1 MRNPRTPPWL
11 WPGTLK
17 VFGNCLTVT
26 DSLADSSTDS
36 LRAKSS
42 LKITEP
48 DSSDSFSRVYI
59 CRNKKRKSFP
69 YAYKGKLSVTVN
81 SLKYIHKTI
90 CKTVSELS
98 KLSVSK
104 RLVENEG
111 SNPRSIVIPTPLGVG
126 TVPLSFPVRGG
137 TTPENRQSNRSKN
150 WVVMVVRLT
159 VRLTSAVNANALVAA
174 ACGEC
179 FRAVRAFRRD
189 LKNGIAVPISGS
201 VFHG

>member
-17 VFGNCLTVT
+17 VYGNCLTVT
-26 DSLADSSTDS
+26 DSLPDGSTDS
-36 LRAKSS
+36 LRAKSH
-42 LKITEP
+42 LKTTEP
-48 DSSDSFSRVYI
+48 DSSDSFPRVYI

-104 RLVENEG
+104 RLVENSG
-111 SNPRSIVIPTPLGVG
+111 FDPWSSLIPTPLGVG
-126 TVPLSFPVRGG
+126 TVPLSFPVRAG
-137 TTPENRQSNRSKN
+137 TTPRSRQSNSPKI
-150 WVVMVVRLT
+150 WVN
-159 VRLTSAVNANALVAA
+159 AVNEVNGEVNA
-174 ACGEC
+174 
-179 FRAVRAFRRD
+179 
-189 LKNGIAVPISGS
+189 
-201 VFHG
+201 HG